1 MNIKYPDHL
10 QLLEGLKEVSRENPA
25 YFFNL
30 LVKDSSL
37 LDESLHDVQLSIPKD
52 VPGLIPWRFL
62 QKLGQYQGRR
72 YGRGHSRVSYR
83 SNESVYPDVDFV
95 YTSDDDY
102 TSYDDYEYVKR

>member
-37 LDESLHDVQLSIPKD
+37 LDESVHDLQLSMPTKD
-52 VPGLIPWRFL
+52 LPGYLPWSIAQRM
-62 QKLGQYQGRR
+62 GQYQGRR
-72 YGRGHSRVSYR
+72 YNMVQSRVSYR
-83 SNESVYPDVDFV
+83 SNESVFPGD
-95 YTSDDDY
+95 SAY
-102 TSYDDYEYVKR
+102 TSYDNY